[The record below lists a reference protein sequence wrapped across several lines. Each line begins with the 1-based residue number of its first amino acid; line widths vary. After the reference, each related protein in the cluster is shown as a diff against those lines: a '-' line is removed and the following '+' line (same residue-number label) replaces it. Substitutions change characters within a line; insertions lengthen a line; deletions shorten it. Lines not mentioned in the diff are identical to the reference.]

1 MQVQLL
7 EGIAGTYEDN
17 VTPLYGSPGDVITIS
32 DAWAKRLIDAGLAV
46 AVEPE
51 PEAPKKKRVV

>member
-1 MQVQLL
+1 MQVQMLDGL
-7 EGIAGTYEDN
+7 SGTYEDER
-17 VTPLYGSPGDVITIS
+17 TPLYASTGDIIDISPE
-32 DAWAKRLIDAGLAV
+32 WAARLILAGIAV